1 MNNLMLNFMIDNWSP
16 EEVSLYTEIMET
28 ITAVKEDY
36 ADNIDVYLMSI
47 SDDVPVDTI
56 SEEIKLMVQNMLIDL
71 LMNIGVLVTE
81 DYPVDNEVLYRI
93 YYEMIT
99 IEASEQTEFSL
110 SILESDKDTVT
121 LFYELLTVVGSL
133 TVNEQDFNTHILKIL
148 PQTKDK
154 LINYLR
160 SKKLTEESPDS
171 NVNAQEISIKVKDFI
186 KKIND
191 DNFLVIDLIRK
202 GMNLGMSFHSYINL
216 YKEELF
222 DLDLKE
228 QCYNLYLFALISE
241 EGKDSPA
248 QLIEDCIHNYV
259 FDLGD
264 VDKIIR
270 AIREVQIKTR

>member
-1 MNNLMLNFMIDNWSP
+1 MIDNWSP

-28 ITAVKEDY
+28 ITGIKEDY

-47 SDDVPVDTI
+47 SDVVTTDTI
-56 SEEIKLMVQNMLIDL
+56 SEEIRLMVQNMLIDL
-71 LMNIGVLVTE
+71 LLNIGVLVTE
-81 DYPVDNEVLYRI
+81 DYPIDNEVLYSI

-110 SILESDKDTVT
+110 SILESDKDTIT

-133 TVNEQDFNTHILKIL
+133 TVSEQDFNTHILKIL

-160 SKKLTEESPDS
+160 GKKLTEEVPDS
-171 NVNAQEISIKVKDFI
+171 DTSVQEIAIKVKDFI

-191 DNFLVIDLIRK
+191 DKFLVIDLIRK
-202 GMNLGMSFHSYINL
+202 GMKLGMSFHSYVNL

-222 DLDLKE
+222 ELDLKE

-259 FDLGD
+259 FDMGD
-264 VDKIIR
+264 VDRIIR
-270 AIREVQIKTR
+270 AVREVQIKTR